1 MHSIYLQTS
10 NAILWTLYC
19 LAENPE
25 VQQTLY
31 EETQKVLGEEGQIN
45 AQNIGKLTY
54 VKAVLKETFRYII
67 ETFKGRFQ
75 LYKSVIHWIQHRSF
89 WIPTFIQNW
98 LKPTICGILLIQE
111 YFRSTSICQYLYIS
125 KRITLVFINSRRF
138 PITWATSRIT
148 QEDME
153 VCGHHIPAGVR
164 TTQLSYLH

>member
-67 ETFKGRFQ
+67 ETFKVRFQ
-75 LYKSVIHWIQHRSF
+75 L
-89 WIPTFIQNW
+89 
-98 LKPTICGILLIQE
+98 
-111 YFRSTSICQYLYIS
+111 
-125 KRITLVFINSRRF
+125 
-138 PITWATSRIT
+138 
-148 QEDME
+148 
-153 VCGHHIPAGVR
+153 
-164 TTQLSYLH
+164 